1 MKAIIRDD
9 KALSVVS
16 PMALAAYARAMGWSK
31 MEPYGDHSDVYAAEG
46 LPEIILPRTRFLG
59 DYTRVVSQLIGIF
72 AEVTQDDE
80 IALYRN
86 LVMADRDVVRVRAI
100 GDDDGAVSVDNGI
113 DLIRGSRGMLLAAAC
128 SLTDPRPIYHR
139 AGTNKEAGDYLN
151 RVRLGQTEQ
160 GSFVVTLLTPALAP
174 PTQLPLDPK
183 WDDDPIERRISKRL
197 VQALTA
203 TRDATEKTVG
213 GVANA
218 FPDAVKHGISAN
230 LCEAIVQLV
239 KPFPALDIK
248 VAWALTRPTTDYS
261 QEVRFSQNDTPIL
274 SDAARLFRSREPK
287 PDERLFGFV
296 QRLKR
301 DESEADGTI
310 TLRASIDGRTGS
322 VTAILN
328 AYDYERAIQAHKD
341 KAPVIAEGDLERAG
355 QSWRLLNPRIT
366 EVIQDDDSDGD

>member
-9 KALSVVS
+9 KALSAVS
-16 PMALAAYARAMGWSK
+16 PMALAAYARATGWSE
-31 MEPYGDHSDVYAAEG
+31 MEPYGDHSAVYAAEG
-46 LPEIILPRTRFLG
+46 LPEIILPRTQFLG

-72 AEVTQDDE
+72 AEVGQVDE

-86 LVMADRDVVRVRAI
+86 LVMADRDVVRVRAT
-100 GDDDGAVSVDNGI
+100 GDDDGAVPVNDGI
-113 DLIRGSRGMLLAAAC
+113 DLIQGSRGMLLAAAC
-128 SLTDPRPIYHR
+128 SLKDPRPLYR
-139 AGTNKEAGDYLN
+139 AGANKEAGDYLN
-151 RVRLGQTEQ
+151 KVRLGQTEQ

-174 PTQLPLDPK
+174 PTQLSLDPE
-183 WDDDPIERRISKRL
+183 WDDDPIERLISKRL

-203 TRDATEKTVG
+203 TKEATEKTVG

-218 FPDAVKHGISAN
+218 FPDAVEYGISAN

-248 VAWALTRPTTDYS
+248 VVWALTRPTPDHS
-261 QEVRFSQNDTPIL
+261 QSFRFSQDDTPIL
-274 SDAARLFRSREPK
+274 SEAARSFRSREPK
-287 PDERLFGFV
+287 LDERLFGFV

-301 DESEADGTI
+301 DESEEDGTI
-310 TLRASIDGRTGS
+310 TLRASIDGKTGS
-322 VTAILN
+322 VRAILN
-328 AYDYERAIQAHKD
+328 SYDYERAIQAHKD

-366 EVIQDDDSDGD
+366 EVIQGDDSDRD